1 MLEKRDFLKILDFS
15 KEELRYLIDLSEE
28 FKRKKHNNEP
38 HEYLKVKNI
47 VLLFEKDSTR
57 TRCAFEVSAYDLGM
71 NATYIGPTGSQMGK
85 KESISD
91 TGKVLSRMYDA
102 IEYRGF
108 SQSVVEEL
116 AKSST
121 VPVYNGLTD
130 LSHPTQMLADFLT
143 IKENF
148 DEIRGLNFVFM
159 GDARNNVARSLMIM
173 CAKMGVNFTC
183 VAPSSLFPDNELV
196 ETAKRIAS
204 LENSTITLTEDV
216 NSGTK
221 NANIIYTDVWVS
233 MGEEESIWEERINL
247 LKDYQVNKTIIEN
260 ANENVIF
267 LHCLPSFHDIN
278 TTIGKKIYEKFGISE
293 MEVTDEVFNSSY
305 SKVFDQAENR
315 LHTIKALIY
324 ATLK

>member
-38 HEYLKVKNI
+38 HEYLKGKNI

-196 ETAKRIAS
+196 ETAKKIAS

-247 LKDYQVNKTIIEN
+247 LEDYQINKTIIEN

-267 LHCLPSFHDIN
+267 LHCLPSFHDTN

>member
-28 FKRKKHNNEP
+28 FKRKRHNNEP
-38 HEYLKVKNI
+38 HEYLKGKNI

-267 LHCLPSFHDIN
+267 LHCLPSFHDTN

>member
-38 HEYLKVKNI
+38 HEYLKGKNI

-102 IEYRGF
+102 IEYGGF

-130 LSHPTQMLADFLT
+130 VITSYT
-143 IKENF
+143 
-148 DEIRGLNFVFM
+148 
-159 GDARNNVARSLMIM
+159 NVS
-173 CAKMGVNFTC
+173 
-183 VAPSSLFPDNELV
+183 
-196 ETAKRIAS
+196 
-204 LENSTITLTEDV
+204 
-216 NSGTK
+216 
-221 NANIIYTDVWVS
+221 
-233 MGEEESIWEERINL
+233 
-247 LKDYQVNKTIIEN
+247 
-260 ANENVIF
+260 
-267 LHCLPSFHDIN
+267 
-278 TTIGKKIYEKFGISE
+278 
-293 MEVTDEVFNSSY
+293 
-305 SKVFDQAENR
+305 
-315 LHTIKALIY
+315 
-324 ATLK
+324 